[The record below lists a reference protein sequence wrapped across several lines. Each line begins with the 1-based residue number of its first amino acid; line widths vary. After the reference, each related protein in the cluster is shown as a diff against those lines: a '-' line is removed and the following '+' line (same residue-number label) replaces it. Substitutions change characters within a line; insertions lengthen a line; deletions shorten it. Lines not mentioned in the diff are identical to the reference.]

1 MLLQFQ
7 GLNHVVFQNWQ
18 KWGKRGGDDIDEDN
32 QSYHD
37 EDDQNYGDYDD
48 PTCSEGHETETGV
61 QFWN

>member
-7 GLNHVVFQNWQ
+7 GLNHVVFQLT
-18 KWGKRGGDDIDEDN
+18 KMSKRGGDDVVEVD
-32 QSYHD
+32 QSYND

-61 QFWN
+61 QFGN